1 MPTGI
6 RRATGSW
13 PASSRASSAGSPLR
27 SASARAQAPPARAR
41 SRPRPARVPRAS
53 SGRPTR
59 RSPTSRSRG
68 SGCERRR
75 AARSSG
81 CLGARGSRDEPVRLV
96 DVPPVLAQRG
106 VREQR
111 PLPASVRDLLLGVD
125 DHHGEAA
132 AARLDVLADPEEQAA
147 RDAPGDAPAL
157 RVIGE
162 VDLGRQAAPREGG
175 GRWGRLRAPRHVRD
189 TECRQE
195 PVERRVAR
203 EPALQANERAPHRGL
218 LG

>member
-1 MPTGI
+1 MDVPLVEA
-6 RRATGSW
+6 RRPGLAEVG
-13 PASSRASSAGSPLR
+13 AKNVEQRDRRDA
-27 SASARAQAPPARAR
+27 PAREEA
-41 SRPRPARVPRAS
+41 
-53 SGRPTR
+53 
-59 RSPTSRSRG
+59 
-68 SGCERRR
+68 
-75 AARSSG
+75 
-81 CLGARGSRDEPVRLV
+81 RDEPVRLV

-132 AARLDVLADPEEQAA
+132 AARLDVLADPEEQAT

-162 VDLGRQAAPREGG
+162 VDLGRQGAPREGG
-175 GRWGRLRAPRHVRD
+175 GRWGRLRAPRHARD
-189 TECRQE
+189 AECRQE